1 MIRPTAM
8 LAMLALFAPGCA
20 VRGYLDFKTDM
31 LLDVPSIA
39 ETPAPVQIRPATAG
53 DADAVSAFFDQHLR
67 ADAWIPRALIRDVIE
82 RADHELVIAVAG
94 DQIIGVALAAGS
106 RTLTNL
112 LVHPLHRGAGIGTA
126 LLNHVDPDAVRVK
139 VDMSTGNPT
148 AYYLSHG
155 FRPTLI
161 KGRGARVHLFAKPG
175 AGYLLPL
182 E

>member
-1 MIRPTAM
+1 M

-39 ETPAPVQIRPATAG
+39 ETPAPVQIRPATPG
-53 DADAVSAFFDQHLR
+53 DAAAVSAFFDEHLR
-67 ADAWIPRALIRDVIE
+67 SDAWIPRALIRDVIE
-82 RADHELVIAVAG
+82 RADHELLLATANA
-94 DQIIGVALAAGS
+94 QIVGVALTAGP
-106 RTLTNL
+106 RILTNL
-112 LVHPLHRGAGIGTA
+112 LVHPLYRSVGIGTA
-126 LLNHVDPDAVRVK
+126 LLKRVDPDAVRVK

-148 AYYLSHG
+148 AYYVSHG

-161 KGRGARVHLFAKPG
+161 KGRNARVHLFAKPDT
-175 AGYLLPL
+175 GYLLPL